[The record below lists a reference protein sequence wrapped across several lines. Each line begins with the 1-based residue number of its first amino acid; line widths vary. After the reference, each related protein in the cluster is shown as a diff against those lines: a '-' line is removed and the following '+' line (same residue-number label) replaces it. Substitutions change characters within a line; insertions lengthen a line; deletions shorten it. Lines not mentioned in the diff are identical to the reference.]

1 MAAEYFNTTNATNP
15 ELKEYRDKAKTQE
28 EIIIEAFE
36 RIGGSLSAEYIHR
49 STFGSS
55 VPLTSVRRAIS
66 CLCRK
71 GVLVMNAKQSQVMG
85 IYGRKVNTYRM
96 ITK

>member
-28 EIIIEAFE
+28 DIIIEAFE

-71 GVLVMNAKQSQVMG
+71 GVIEMNPKEYQVMG